1 RCHHR
6 AGGDDHFVFDNGA
19 VHDHGFHADEYAVA
33 NGAAVQ
39 HGLVADGDV
48 VANDQRIA
56 AGGVVGGVGNV
67 QYGAVL
73 HAGTAA
79 YADVVHIAPDHRQ
92 RPHRAVVAQ
101 FHITDYHGAAVDKN
115 ALAEFR
121 AMALIGTDVCH
132 GEGAPVMLWPL
143 DSGRIGPN

>member
-1 RCHHR
+1 
-6 AGGDDHFVFDNGA
+6 
-19 VHDHGFHADEYAVA
+19 
-33 NGAAVQ
+33 

-48 VANDQRIA
+48 IADDQRIA
-56 AGGVVGGVGNV
+56 AGVVVGGVGNV

-73 HAGTAA
+73 HTGARPD
-79 YADVVHIAPDHRQ
+79 ADVVHIATDHRQ
-92 RPHRAVVAQ
+92 RPHRTIIAQ
-101 FHITDYHGAAVDKN
+101 FHIADHHGAAINKD

-143 DSGRIGPN
+143 DS